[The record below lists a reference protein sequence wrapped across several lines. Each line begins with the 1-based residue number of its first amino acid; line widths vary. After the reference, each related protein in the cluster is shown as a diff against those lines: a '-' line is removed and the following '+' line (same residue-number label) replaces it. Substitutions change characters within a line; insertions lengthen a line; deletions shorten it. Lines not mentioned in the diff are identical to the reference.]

1 MNVIEFTTLLGD
13 PARFFERR
21 GEEPSLFGPLL
32 VVAVVAL
39 CAAVGSVV
47 TTLQLGQAIQGDLQM
62 LFLFTAVV
70 QGSFALVVP
79 FVSWVLYVLGF
90 TAVAALLGGD
100 SDLRELFALTGWG
113 FFPQGFGTVVT
124 TLVVVATLHGVE
136 LSPVVMQPAWAEYP
150 LRRNVFFVVSYG
162 MPVLATL
169 WSAYIWLPAVRRVTG
184 LGRRRAV
191 VTVAIPVS
199 IGIAITVFASFVLAW
214 L

>member
-1 MNVIEFTTLLGD
+1 MNATELTTLLGD

-21 GEEPSLFGPLL
+21 GEGPSLLGPLL
-32 VVAVVAL
+32 VVVVVAL

-47 TTLQLGQAIQGDLQM
+47 TTLQLGQALQGDLQT
-62 LFLFTAVV
+62 LFLFMAAFE
-70 QGSFALVVP
+70 GGLALFVP

-90 TAVAALLGGD
+90 TALAALLGGD

-113 FFPQGFGTVVT
+113 FLPQAFGTIVS
-124 TLVVVATLHGVE
+124 TLVAVATLHGVE
-136 LSPVVMQPAWAEYP
+136 LPITMQSAWAEYP

-191 VTVAIPVS
+191 VTVAIPVA
-199 IGIAITVFASFVLAW
+199 IGITITVFGSFVLQW